1 MPIQKRIA
9 LLGLKKQAVKGAAEV
24 SPAAFAAGVMRGSL
38 IQLDLTEELMNV
50 TAASR
55 MAQAVARTKAIPGVV
70 AELPV
75 FPKIIGLILER
86 FLGSIVTVGAGA
98 PFTHTLTP
106 GTPQRLTAFG
116 RYDADYF
123 NVFDLFLESLKLEW
137 DENGPLKLALT
148 AFARDVTLGLAAW
161 TATVNEDPTGAW
173 LSARGGTFLYDT
185 VAAKVKSGS
194 IELSNNL
201 APVMLAAD
209 VNPDEVFYADYS
221 GTAKLVIVPEN
232 LNDWRKALTGT
243 TGGTSIS
250 SDPLYAALDLKWVLD
265 ANTDLR
271 FQADRMAPVIPFPEA
286 DPAGGPAE
294 LSIEGPILRPASGAQ
309 TTFTLR
315 NAQSAY

>member
-1 MPIQKRIA
+1 MPIQKRLA

-24 SPAAFAAGVMRGSL
+24 SPAAFASGVSSGTL
-38 IQLDLTEELMNV
+38 LTVDLEEEAVNL

-55 MAQAVARTKAIPGVV
+55 MAQAVARTKAVPGIEV
-70 AELPV
+70 ELPA

-86 FLGSIVTVGAGA
+86 FLGSIVTVGVGA
-98 PFTHTLTP
+98 PFTHTITP

-123 NVFDLFLESLKLEW
+123 NVFDLFLDSLKLEW
-137 DENGPLKLALT
+137 EEDGPLKLNAVGLGT
-148 AFARDVTLGLAAW
+148 DVTLGLGAW

-185 VAAKVKSGS
+185 LAAKIKSGS
-194 IELSNNL
+194 IELENNL
-201 APVMLAAD
+201 EPILLAAD
-209 VNPDEVFYADYS
+209 VNPDEVFYADYT
-221 GTAKLVIVPEN
+221 GKVTLVIVPEN

-243 TGGTSIS
+243 AGGTSIS
-250 SDPLYAALDLKWVLD
+250 SSPLYAAVDLKWVLD

-271 FQADRMAPVIPFPEA
+271 FQADRVASMIPFPEA
-286 DPAGGPAE
+286 DPAGGPVE
-294 LSIEGPILRPASGAQ
+294 LTIEGPILRPAAGAQ

-315 NAQSAY
+315 NAQNAY